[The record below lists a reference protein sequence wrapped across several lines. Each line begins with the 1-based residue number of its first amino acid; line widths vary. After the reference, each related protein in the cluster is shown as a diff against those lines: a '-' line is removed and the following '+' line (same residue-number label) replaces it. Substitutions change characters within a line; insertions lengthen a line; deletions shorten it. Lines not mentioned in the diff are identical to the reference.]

1 MRARISMFK
10 IGNVEIK
17 NRVCVA
23 PMAGIT
29 DLPYRI
35 ILKEMGAALMT
46 TELVSSKGIFY
57 KNPGNSTIMATDEKE
72 APIALQLFGSDPIIM
87 AKVANDVKDP
97 YDMID
102 INMGCPVLK
111 VVRNGEGAALMKD
124 VSLASRIVE
133 TMVRVL
139 DGSKPVTVKMRIGY
153 DNNHINAVE
162 FAKAMEEAGVSA
174 ITVHGRTKAE
184 LYSGDAHRD
193 VIRKVKEA
201 VKIPVIANGNI
212 WTIYDAK
219 KTLDETGA
227 DAIALGR
234 GIKGNPWFVKECIE
248 YIEDGKMIER
258 PTKEEIKSMM
268 RRHVDSA
275 ISFKG
280 EYTAITEL
288 RHHIAWYTHGME
300 NSTKFR
306 LKLNAVMKKEELIE
320 LIEQL

>member
-1 MRARISMFK
+1 MFK
-10 IGNVEIK
+10 IGHVEIK

-29 DLPYRI
+29 DLPYRL
-35 ILKEMGAALMT
+35 ILKEMGASLLT

-57 KNPGNSTIMATDEKE
+57 KNPGNTTIMATDRRE

-87 AKVANDVKDP
+87 AKVASDVMEP
-97 YDMID
+97 YDIVD

-124 VSLASRIVE
+124 ISLAVRIVE
-133 TMVRVL
+133 TMVRVI
-139 DGSKPVTVKMRIGY
+139 DGKKPITCKMRIGY
-153 DNNHINAVE
+153 DDNHINAVE
-162 FAKAMEEAGVSA
+162 FAKAMEEAGASA
-174 ITVHGRTKAE
+174 ITVHGRTKTE
-184 LYSGDAHRD
+184 LYSGDCHRD

-201 VKIPVIANGNI
+201 VRIPVIANGNI

-219 KTLDETGA
+219 KTLDETEA
-227 DAIALGR
+227 DAVALGR
-234 GIKGNPWFVKECIE
+234 AIKGNPWFVRECIE
-248 YIEDGKMIER
+248 YIENDNVIDR
-258 PTKEEIKSMM
+258 PTKDEIKRMM
-268 RRHVDSA
+268 RRHIDDA
-275 ISFKG
+275 IRFKG

-306 LKLNAVMKKEELIE
+306 LKLNS
-320 LIEQL
+320 

>member
-1 MRARISMFK
+1 MDMFK
-10 IGNVEIK
+10 IGHVEIK

-29 DLPYRI
+29 DLPYRL
-35 ILKEMGAALMT
+35 ILKEMGASLLT

-57 KNPGNSTIMATDEKE
+57 KNPGNATIMATDRRE

-87 AKVANDVKDP
+87 AKVASDVMEP
-97 YDMID
+97 YDIVD

-124 VSLASRIVE
+124 ISLAVRIVE
-133 TMVRVL
+133 TMVRVI
-139 DGSKPVTVKMRIGY
+139 DGKKPVTCKMRIGY
-153 DNNHINAVE
+153 DNNHINVVE
-162 FAKAMEEAGVSA
+162 FAKAMEEAGASA
-174 ITVHGRTKAE
+174 ITVHGRTKTE
-184 LYSGDAHRD
+184 LYSGDCHRD

-201 VKIPVIANGNI
+201 VRIPVIANGNI

-219 KTLDETGA
+219 KTLDETEA
-227 DAIALGR
+227 DAVALGR
-234 GIKGNPWFVKECIE
+234 AIKGNPWFVRECIE
-248 YIEDGKMIER
+248 YIENDNVIDR
-258 PTKEEIKSMM
+258 PTIDEIKSMM
-268 RRHVDSA
+268 RRHIDDA
-275 ISFKG
+275 IRFKG

-306 LKLNAVMKKEELIE
+306 LKLNSITTKEDLID
-320 LIEQL
+320 LINDL

>member
-1 MRARISMFK
+1 
-10 IGNVEIK
+10 
-17 NRVCVA
+17 
-23 PMAGIT
+23 MAGIT
-29 DLPYRI
+29 DLPYRL
-35 ILKEMGAALMT
+35 ILKEMGASLLT

-57 KNPGNSTIMATDEKE
+57 KNPGNATIMATDTRE

-87 AKVANDVKDP
+87 AKVASDVMEP
-97 YDMID
+97 YDIVD

-124 VSLASRIVE
+124 ISLAVRIVE
-133 TMVRVL
+133 TMVRVI
-139 DGSKPVTVKMRIGY
+139 DGKKPVTCKMRIGY

-162 FAKAMEEAGVSA
+162 FAKAMEEAGASA
-174 ITVHGRTKAE
+174 ITVHGRTKTE
-184 LYSGDAHRD
+184 LYSGDCHRD

-201 VKIPVIANGNI
+201 VRIPVIANGNI

-227 DAIALGR
+227 DAVALGR
-234 GIKGNPWFVKECIE
+234 AIKGNPWFVRECIE
-248 YIEDGKMIER
+248 YIENDNVIDR
-258 PTKEEIKSMM
+258 PTKDEIKSMM
-268 RRHVDSA
+268 RRHIDDA
-275 ISFKG
+275 IRFKG

-306 LKLNAVMKKEELIE
+306 LKLNSVTKKDELLHLVDE
-320 LIEQL
+320 L

>member
-1 MRARISMFK
+1 MFR

-17 NRVCVA
+17 NRICVA

-29 DLPYRI
+29 DLPYRL
-35 ILKEMGAALMT
+35 ILKEMGASLLT

-57 KNPGNSTIMATDEKE
+57 NNPGNATIMATDKKE

-87 AKVANDVKDP
+87 AKVASDVMEA
-97 YDMID
+97 YDIID

-124 VSLASRIVE
+124 IKLSARIVE
-133 TMVRVL
+133 TMVRVIG
-139 DGSKPVTVKMRIGY
+139 DRKPVTCKMRIGF

-162 FAKAMEEAGVSA
+162 FAKAMEEAGAKA
-174 ITVHGRTKAE
+174 ITVHGRTKTE

-193 VIRKVKEA
+193 VIKKVKDA

-234 GIKGNPWFVKECIE
+234 AIKGNPWFVRECIE
-248 YIEDGKMIER
+248 YIENGKVIDR
-258 PTKEEIKSMM
+258 PDKDEIKKMM
-268 RRHVDSA
+268 RRHVDDA

-280 EYTAITEL
+280 ERTAIAEL

-306 LKLNAVMKKEELIE
+306 LELNSATTKEELMT
-320 LIEQL
+320 LIDKL

>member
-1 MRARISMFK
+1 MDWFS
-10 IGNVEIK
+10 IGNIK
-17 NRVCVA
+17 INNRICVA

-29 DLPYRI
+29 ALPYRL
-35 ILKEMGAALMT
+35 ILKEMGASLLT

-57 KNPGNSTIMATDEKE
+57 NNPGNKTIMATKKE
-72 APIALQLFGSDPIIM
+72 ESPIALQLFGSDPIIM
-87 AKVANDVKDP
+87 SKVANDVKEP
-97 YDMID
+97 YDIID

-124 VSLASRIVE
+124 IGLASRIVE

-139 DGSKPVTVKMRIGY
+139 NGSKPVTVKMRIGF

-162 FAKAMEEAGVSA
+162 FAKAMEDAGASA
-174 ITVHGRTKAE
+174 ITVHGRTKTE
-184 LYSGDAHRD
+184 LYSGDCHRD
-193 VIRKVKEA
+193 VIKKVKDA

-219 KTLDETGA
+219 RMLDETGA

-234 GIKGNPWFVKECIE
+234 AIKGNPWFVRECVE
-248 YIEDGKMIER
+248 YIEKGNVVER
-258 PTKEEIKSMM
+258 PTNEEIKNMM
-268 RRHVDSA
+268 RRHVNDA

-280 EYTAITEL
+280 EFTAITEL
-288 RHHIAWYTHGME
+288 RHHIAWYTRGME

-306 LKLNAVMKKEELIE
+306 LALNSVSTKKELQLLID
-320 LIEQL
+320 QL

>member
-1 MRARISMFK
+1 MFK
-10 IGNVEIK
+10 IKNVKIS
-17 NRVCVA
+17 NRICIA

-29 DLPYRI
+29 DLPYRL
-35 ILKEMGAALMT
+35 ILKEMGASLLT

-57 KNPGNSTIMATDEKE
+57 NNPGNKTIMATKKE
-72 APIALQLFGSDPIIM
+72 ESPIALQLFGSDPIIM
-87 AKVANDVKDP
+87 SKVANDVKEP
-97 YDMID
+97 YDIID

-124 VSLASRIVE
+124 IGLASRIVE

-139 DGSKPVTVKMRIGY
+139 NGSKPVTVKMRIGF

-162 FAKAMEEAGVSA
+162 FAKAMEDAGASA
-174 ITVHGRTKAE
+174 ITVHGRTKTE
-184 LYSGDAHRD
+184 LYSGDCHRD
-193 VIRKVKEA
+193 VIKKVKDA

-219 KTLDETGA
+219 RMLDETGA

-234 GIKGNPWFVKECIE
+234 AIKGNPWFVRECVE
-248 YIEDGKMIER
+248 YIEKGNVVER
-258 PTKEEIKSMM
+258 PTNEEIKNMM
-268 RRHVDSA
+268 RRHVNDA

-280 EYTAITEL
+280 EFTAITEL
-288 RHHIAWYTHGME
+288 RHHIAWYTRGME

-306 LKLNAVMKKEELIE
+306 LALNSVSTKQELQL
-320 LIEQL
+320 LIDQL

>member
-1 MRARISMFK
+1 MFK

-35 ILKEMGAALMT
+35 ILKEMGAALLT

-57 KNPGNSTIMATDEKE
+57 HNPGNESIMATDKKE
-72 APIALQLFGSDPIIM
+72 SPIALQLFGSDPIIM
-87 AKVANDVKDP
+87 AKVANDVKEP
-97 YDMID
+97 YDIID

-124 VSLASRIVE
+124 VALASRIVE

-139 DGSKPVTVKMRIGY
+139 GGSKPVTVKMRIGF

-162 FAKAMEEAGVSA
+162 FARTMEEAGASA
-174 ITVHGRTKAE
+174 ITVHGRTKTE
-184 LYSGDAHRD
+184 LYSGDCHRD
-193 VIRKVKEA
+193 IIKKVKDA
-201 VKIPVIANGNI
+201 VKIPVIANGNV

-219 KTLDETGA
+219 RILDETGA
-227 DAIALGR
+227 DAVALGR
-234 GIKGNPWFVKECIE
+234 AIKGNPWLVRECIE
-248 YIEDGKMIER
+248 YIENGKIIDK
-258 PTKEEIKSMM
+258 PKIDIIKNMM
-268 RRHVDSA
+268 KRHVEDA
-275 ISFKG
+275 VRLKG
-280 EYTAITEL
+280 EYKAITEL

-300 NSTKFR
+300 NSTRFR
-306 LKLNAVMKKEELIE
+306 LSLNNVITKNNLIE
-320 LIEQL
+320 LIDKL

>member
-1 MRARISMFK
+1 MDMFK
-10 IGNVEIK
+10 IGHVEIK

-29 DLPYRI
+29 DLPYRL
-35 ILKEMGAALMT
+35 ILKEMGASLLT

-57 KNPGNSTIMATDEKE
+57 KNPGNTTIMATDRRE

-87 AKVANDVKDP
+87 AKVASDVMEP
-97 YDMID
+97 YDIVD

-124 VSLASRIVE
+124 ISLAVRIVE
-133 TMVRVL
+133 TMVRVI
-139 DGSKPVTVKMRIGY
+139 DGKKPVTCKMRIGY
-153 DNNHINAVE
+153 DDNHINAVE
-162 FAKAMEEAGVSA
+162 FAKAMEEAGASA
-174 ITVHGRTKAE
+174 ITVHGRTKTE
-184 LYSGDAHRD
+184 LYSGDCHRD

-201 VKIPVIANGNI
+201 VRIPVIANGNI

-219 KTLDETGA
+219 KTLDETEA
-227 DAIALGR
+227 DAVALGR
-234 GIKGNPWFVKECIE
+234 AIKGNPWFVRECIE
-248 YIEDGKMIER
+248 YIENGNVIDR
-258 PTKEEIKSMM
+258 PTKDEIKRMM
-268 RRHVDSA
+268 RRHIDDA
-275 ISFKG
+275 IRFKG

-306 LKLNAVMKKEELIE
+306 LKLNSVTKKDELLHLVDE
-320 LIEQL
+320 L

>member
-1 MRARISMFK
+1 MDMFK
-10 IGNVEIK
+10 IGHVEIK

-29 DLPYRI
+29 DLPYRL
-35 ILKEMGAALMT
+35 ILKEMGASLLT

-57 KNPGNSTIMATDEKE
+57 KNPGNTTIMATDRRE

-87 AKVANDVKDP
+87 AKVASDVMEP
-97 YDMID
+97 YDIVD

-124 VSLASRIVE
+124 ISLAVRIVE
-133 TMVRVL
+133 TMVRVI
-139 DGSKPVTVKMRIGY
+139 DGKKPVTCKMRIGY
-153 DNNHINAVE
+153 DDNHINAVE
-162 FAKAMEEAGVSA
+162 FAKAMEEAGASA
-174 ITVHGRTKAE
+174 ITVHGRTKTE
-184 LYSGDAHRD
+184 LYSGDCHRD

-201 VKIPVIANGNI
+201 VRIPVIANGNI

-227 DAIALGR
+227 DAVALGR
-234 GIKGNPWFVKECIE
+234 AIKGNPWFVRECIE
-248 YIEDGKMIER
+248 YIENGNVIDR
-258 PTKEEIKSMM
+258 PTIDEIKRMM
-268 RRHVDSA
+268 RRHIDDA
-275 ISFKG
+275 IRFKG

-306 LKLNAVMKKEELIE
+306 LKLNSVTKKDELLHLVDE
-320 LIEQL
+320 L